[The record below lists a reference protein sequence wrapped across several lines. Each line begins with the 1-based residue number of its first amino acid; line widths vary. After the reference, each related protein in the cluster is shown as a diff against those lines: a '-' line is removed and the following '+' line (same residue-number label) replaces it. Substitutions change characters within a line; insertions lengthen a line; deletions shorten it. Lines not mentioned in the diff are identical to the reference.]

1 MLPTLMRAI
10 AKGPD
15 PEHALNRFADIVER
29 LSSGVNLFRLLEA
42 RPGLARDLAS
52 ILSHAPVLADQLARR
67 PDLLDGLID
76 QSSFELPASADSVA
90 RRLNEVKAGEPYDR
104 ALDKARRLVNER
116 RFALGV
122 QLLAGLGDALDVAKG
137 YSDVAEGT
145 IVALADAAEA
155 EFQEAHGSIA
165 GGELLMLALGRLAGQ
180 SLTHVSDLDVVY
192 IFDAPP
198 GAVSDGRRSLSATDY
213 YNRLANR
220 ITAALSVPTAAGPLY
235 DVDTRL
241 RPQGVKG
248 MLAVSL
254 QGFSEYQRNEAWTW
268 EHMALCRSRPVR
280 GSAEGRARL
289 AKAVEAVLKAPH
301 DPEKVRSD
309 AARMRQDMAQHK
321 PPSGPLDIKLGAG
334 GLVDLEFSIHTLQLS
349 NGVGLDPRLE
359 HAIASLSAAGLMES
373 ARQSD
378 LCLLARMLVVMRL
391 VAERSRPSSRRS

>member
-1 MLPTLMRAI
+1 
-10 AKGPD
+10 
-15 PEHALNRFADIVER
+15 
-29 LSSGVNLFRLLEA
+29 
-42 RPGLARDLAS
+42 
-52 ILSHAPVLADQLARR
+52 
-67 PDLLDGLID
+67 
-76 QSSFELPASADSVA
+76 
-90 RRLNEVKAGEPYDR
+90 
-104 ALDKARRLVNER
+104 
-116 RFALGV
+116 
-122 QLLAGLGDALDVAKG
+122 
-137 YSDVAEGT
+137 
-145 IVALADAAEA
+145 
-155 EFQEAHGSIA
+155 
-165 GGELLMLALGRLAGQ
+165 
-180 SLTHVSDLDVVY
+180 
-192 IFDAPP
+192 
-198 GAVSDGRRSLSATDY
+198 
-213 YNRLANR
+213 
-220 ITAALSVPTAAGPLY
+220 
-235 DVDTRL
+235 
-241 RPQGVKG
+241 

-309 AARMRQDMAQHK
+309 AARMRQEMAQHK

-391 VAERSRPSSRRS
+391 VAPSGAEPPVQSQELIARQCGFDDWHSLLDAHAEARHRIAELWLKVRSGE